1 MCSLFMIHSCSFN
14 LFFTPMHCVAKAG
27 DKHGTRVYRIC
38 VYLQISTVNGVFL
51 LLFSL
56 STVLE
61 LCTVI
66 VVLEIGVKR
75 DLTTSSCI

>member
-1 MCSLFMIHSCSFN
+1 MQ
-14 LFFTPMHCVAKAG
+14 CVAKAG

-51 LLFSL
+51 FLLSL

-66 VVLEIGVKR
+66 VVLEIGVK
-75 DLTTSSCI
+75 